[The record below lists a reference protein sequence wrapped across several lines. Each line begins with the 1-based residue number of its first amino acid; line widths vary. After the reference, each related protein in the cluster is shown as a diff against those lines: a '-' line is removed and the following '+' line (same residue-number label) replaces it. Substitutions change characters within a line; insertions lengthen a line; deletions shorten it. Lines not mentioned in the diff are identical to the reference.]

1 MSFGCVKAVYY
12 ILGFWLPSYLDTNHV
27 PDVAWITAQI
37 DVGSI
42 PGGIIICCI
51 GYYFNKRAVVIV
63 PALWIGTVIMIS
75 INYSGDLKHEV
86 AGYICLVFLTGLFIG
101 GCYNNISSA
110 ITVEL
115 SN

>member
-1 MSFGCVKAVYY
+1 
-12 ILGFWLPSYLDTNHV
+12 LGFWLPTYLNSNNV
-27 PDVAWITAQI
+27 PDVAWITAMT

-42 PGGIIICCI
+42 PGGIVICLI
-51 GYYFNKRAVVIV
+51 GYYFDKRAIIIV
-63 PALWIGTVIMIS
+63 PSLWIGTLMMIS
-75 INYSGDLKHEV
+75 INFTSSMKHEV
-86 AGYICLVFLTGLFIG
+86 AGYMCLIFFTGLFIG